1 VAAALC
7 LGRHATSI
15 DDRDAHFE
23 TAASYKALA
32 NDVEWFR
39 GERQRLYKRKK
50 KALDRTQCVPTA
62 AVSEAAR
69 KNTEYGR
76 PRHETPLSTD
86 PDQAVAL

>member
-50 KALDRTQCVPTA
+50 EGA
-62 AVSEAAR
+62 
-69 KNTEYGR
+69 
-76 PRHETPLSTD
+76 
-86 PDQAVAL
+86 